1 MSPVFERFVVPGNAQ
16 VELSAVDARTY
27 PEWPTG
33 AEAAVADASTVAI
46 ATRPAMEGP
55 VRIIVGVDLGA
66 DQICLERLV
75 AGHAHRFLD
84 QGGPTQS
91 LRLVFEGAL
100 ISTGGRY
107 RVGSGISA
115 DLFDAPISATRM
127 RVRVFVRPLIEPV
140 DIAFETIPDREP

>member
-46 ATRPAMEGP
+46 ATRPGMEGS
-55 VRIIVGVDLGA
+55 VRIIVGEDLGTA
-66 DQICLERLV
+66 VTE
-75 AGHAHRFLD
+75 GW
-84 QGGPTQS
+84 S
-91 LRLVFEGAL
+91 LVFEGAL

-107 RVGSGISA
+107 KVGSAISA
-115 DLFDAPISATRM
+115 DLFDAPISANRM
-127 RVRVFVRPLIEPV
+127 CVRVFVRPLIEPV
-140 DIAFETIPDREP
+140 NIAFETIPDREP

>member
-1 MSPVFERFVVPGNAQ
+1 MRPVFERFVVPGNAQ

-55 VRIIVGVDLGA
+55 VRIIVGEDLG
-66 DQICLERLV
+66 ITVTE
-75 AGHAHRFLD
+75 GW
-84 QGGPTQS
+84 S
-91 LRLVFEGAL
+91 LVFEGAL